1 MTALRPATSALHRIG
16 TPDDMTVQQNATQQ
30 TFSSH
35 RGLTAVDA
43 LSRSLEMQLMH
54 ESLARAHCQ
63 QVLAD
68 AERTRRQRRLVA
80 AARAQ
85 RKAERAVARANRLL
99 SGTVVAAR

>member
-16 TPDDMTVQQNATQQ
+16 TPDDMTSTQQ
-30 TFSSH
+30 TNTLSSH

-68 AERTRRQRRLVA
+68 AERTRRQRRYLA

-99 SGTVVAAR
+99 SCTVVAAR

>member
-1 MTALRPATSALHRIG
+1 
-16 TPDDMTVQQNATQQ
+16 
-30 TFSSH
+30 
-35 RGLTAVDA
+35 
-43 LSRSLEMQLMH
+43 MH

-80 AARAQ
+80 AVRAQ

-99 SGTVVAAR
+99 SCTVVAAR

>member
-16 TPDDMTVQQNATQQ
+16 TSDDMTSLRTTQQ
-30 TFSSH
+30 TTGSH
-35 RGLTAVDA
+35 RTAVDA

-80 AARAQ
+80 AVRAQ

-99 SGTVVAAR
+99 SCTVVAAR

>member
-1 MTALRPATSALHRIG
+1 MSI
-16 TPDDMTVQQNATQQ
+16 QQNSTQQ

-80 AARAQ
+80 AVRAQ

-99 SGTVVAAR
+99 SCTVVAAR